1 MIEVKHFTGSSQS
14 NESTAATTPNND
26 EQSSSEDS
34 KSWKQTESSDK
45 SPSEDTTSITSFSVV
60 ADEGRSL
67 PNVLKRISNIV
78 ATKSPVRNIKTV
90 LILL

>member
-1 MIEVKHFTGSSQS
+1 MCSLLILPNCFSGSSQS
-14 NESTAATTPNND
+14 NDSTAATTPNND

-45 SPSEDTTSITSFSVV
+45 SPSDDTCSMASFSVGT
-60 ADEGRSL
+60 AEGRSL

-78 ATKSPVRNIKTV
+78 ATKSPVRK
-90 LILL
+90 